1 MTLEVTNDKILY
13 LRYPILFENVADND
27 KTNGVGALVD
37 CLSCQIIQTVNTIP
51 TLSLTYK
58 ADGKLA
64 KELKS
69 GRVIMADA
77 SPNLLRQK
85 FRIQEVSKTGEEITV
100 QAVHIASD
108 FTNRVITKDISLPNL
123 SASQCFKEL
132 QDAMTG
138 LEAINGVE
146 FTTDIT
152 DLANIN
158 YTVDQNSDTSSI
170 LMGADQIG
178 DEPTQSM
185 ETLYKGNWI
194 FDNYHFKFLKNPGK
208 NTNMVIKH
216 GRDLG
221 AVSNDESISQMYTGI
236 FPYAKYTPTPKKPL
250 PTDMTQAGEDYTGQ
264 GTVQYLGSGNLTTYD
279 SPYPGHNVV
288 GSVANG
294 QKLQIL
300 RKLDGSSDPA
310 PMNNDDWYMLSDNS
324 WVDATFIT
332 FDKSGDYV
340 INAGNGQGHTTAG
353 KDSKGISYPS
363 SGTAT
368 VGIDVVHC
376 YYSPFLGNAHYRTG
390 DKYKIGQR
398 ISYSQIAIDENGNKW
413 YKVGSN
419 SWVYG
424 PHLRFDTAGD
434 ITYQPATG
442 RVWIKDNSPAYTKPG
457 TPLTSPIYPT
467 HGKPKP
473 LTISGG
479 YYNILGQATAD
490 GVQYYKLATNSWVKA
505 SSCDWSKKKAK
516 KPQTPKDYVDHEIKT
531 NGSIELHDRPGGQ
544 AITATIPVGQQLRV
558 LGTADVNGESWSQ
571 VSYNGATGWVLSSS
585 IDYSADTDVP
595 PDWGAD
601 NGGGDDSDD
610 TEQPQ
615 QEIFVTLPDTFIYA
629 ENWLGKEHQKLATVD
644 LSQYWTPDNDN
655 ETGQPTQA
663 DIDQLKSLAQS
674 YMKQNRIGQPDPSTT
689 LTEGEVGKISQANL
703 YDTVGVEYDE
713 IGIQVTAQV
722 TSTTF
727 DALAHQYISK
737 TIGSLPVSYDHVLLQ
752 TANDNA
758 NSKFGRANHKIDA
771 NADLVA
777 QIHHALKQEGSDRL
791 AAENKI
797 AKEIGIVTDD
807 FNGLK
812 GRTDE
817 FDKDLVDINNQFND
831 VQDWIE
837 SGGSAVLQFWD
848 KPNNKQT
855 YKNPTEIRAL
865 NADGTYMVFNSNG
878 LGYFDGSGY
887 VQAAITSTGKIVA
900 SQLTTDEID
909 SLKVKSFLLEGALHT
924 YTSNGSMEVFIG
936 TDPPSNRLTPENGG
950 HAIWVTSSNY
960 LSMLSSGQIAIN
972 DGLHTSSIGAKHGQ
986 IGDATIL
993 TANNY
998 TDYTS
1003 KYCTDSEVR
1012 SIVRDMVPAKYRK

>member
-1 MTLEVTNDKILY
+1 MTNY
-13 LRYPILFENVADND
+13 LRYPILFENATDND
-27 KTNGVGALVD
+27 KTNGIGALVD
-37 CLSCQIIQTVNTIP
+37 CLSCQVVQTVNTIP

-69 GRVIMADA
+69 GRIIMVDA

-85 FRIQEVSKTGEEITV
+85 FRIQEVSKTLDEITV

-132 QDAMTG
+132 QNAMPG

-158 YTVDQNSDTSSI
+158 YSVDQNSDTSSI

-185 ETLYKGNWI
+185 QSLYKGKWI
-194 FDNYHFKFLKNPGK
+194 FDNYKFKFLKNPGK
-208 NTNMVIKH
+208 NTNQVIKH

-221 AVSNDESISQMYTGI
+221 SISKDENISQMYTGI
-236 FPYAKYTPTPKKPL
+236 FPFAKYTPTPKKPL
-250 PTDMTQAGEDYTGQ
+250 PTDMTQAGVPYDGQ
-264 GTVQYLGSGNLTTYD
+264 GTVQYLGSGDLTTYD
-279 SPYPGHNVV
+279 SPYPGHNPI

-294 QKLQIL
+294 AKLKIM

-310 PMNNDDWYMLSDNS
+310 PMNNDDWYMLSNNA
-324 WVDATFIT
+324 WVDAAFIT

-340 INAGNGQGHTTAG
+340 INAGNGQGHITAG
-353 KDSKGISYPS
+353 KDSKGISYPA

-376 YYSPFLGNAHYRTG
+376 YYSPFLGSSHYRTG

-434 ITYQPATG
+434 IAYQPATG
-442 RVWIKDNSPAYTKPG
+442 RVWIKDNSPVYTKPG
-457 TPLTSPIYPT
+457 TPMTSPIYPT
-467 HGKPKP
+467 HGNPKP

-490 GVQYYKLATNSWVKA
+490 GVQYYKLATNRWVKV

-544 AITATIPVGQQLRV
+544 AIAATIPVGTQLKV

-571 VSYNGATGWVLSSS
+571 VSYNGQTGWVLSSS
-585 IDYSADTDVP
+585 IDYSADDDVP
-595 PDWGAD
+595 PDWGSG
-601 NGGGDDSDD
+601 NSDSDD
-610 TEQPQ
+610 ETEEAPQ
-615 QEIFVTLPDTFIYA
+615 QEILVTLPQTFIYA
-629 ENWLGKEHQKLATVD
+629 ENWIGKEHQKLATVD
-644 LSQYWTPDNDN
+644 LSQYWNPDNDN
-655 ETGQPTQA
+655 TTGQPTQA
-663 DIDQLKSLAQS
+663 DIDQLTSLAQS
-674 YMKQNRIGQPDPSTT
+674 YMKQNRIGQPDPSCT
-689 LTEGEVGKISQANL
+689 LTENEVGKIDQANL

-713 IGIQVTAQV
+713 IGIQLTAQV

-727 DALAHQYISK
+727 NALAHRYISK
-737 TIGSLPVSYDHVLLQ
+737 TIGSLPVSYDHVLLK
-752 TANDNA
+752 TANTTTNAKFSQATTRIDRVNDFAGRINQGLKAEGADRERAFDKLKTDLHDQKEKLDDFEGHMQKMGVEVQEFGDWIAKGGTDNA
-758 NSKFGRANHKIDA
+758 VLYPRSLDGTKTWKDVVEIAAEASDHKMVFNNRGIGWYDSTGGFHAGLGWSSDGGGKLFVDKAIIPVIDA
-771 NADLVA
+771 SHIDVDT
-777 QIHHALKQEGSDRL
+777 IHALGTIEGSLEVSKED
-791 AAENKI
+791 NSSKI
-797 AKEIGIVTDD
+797 VIGVPSNDD
-807 FNGLK
+807 
-812 GRTDE
+812 T
-817 FDKDLVDINNQFND
+817 QFGISIGQNL
-831 VQDWIE
+831 WIE
-837 SGGSAVLQFWD
+837 STGITTPDLTVNGVGSFVQVDVDGIITITKDGITNNNSGHVMWSNSKYNNLGEYINNHIKSSAIIGGSV
-848 KPNNKQT
+848 
-855 YKNPTEIRAL
+855 
-865 NADGTYMVFNSNG
+865 
-878 LGYFDGSGY
+878 
-887 VQAAITSTGKIVA
+887 
-900 SQLTTDEID
+900 
-909 SLKVKSFLLEGALHT
+909 
-924 YTSNGSMEVFIG
+924 
-936 TDPPSNRLTPENGG
+936 
-950 HAIWVTSSNY
+950 
-960 LSMLSSGQIAIN
+960 
-972 DGLHTSSIGAKHGQ
+972 
-986 IGDATIL
+986 
-993 TANNY
+993 
-998 TDYTS
+998 
-1003 KYCTDSEVR
+1003 
-1012 SIVRDMVPAKYRK
+1012 